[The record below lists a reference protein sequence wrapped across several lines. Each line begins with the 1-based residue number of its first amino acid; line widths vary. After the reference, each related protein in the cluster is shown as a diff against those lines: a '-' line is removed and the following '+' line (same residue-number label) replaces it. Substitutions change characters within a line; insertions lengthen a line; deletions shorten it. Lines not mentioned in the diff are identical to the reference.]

1 MSDGDRI
8 SMPGLLGLDT
18 FEIDQDQP
26 HIVLDTAICA
36 TCGPRPC
43 LSACPAQRYVVGSGG
58 EMTVDTAGCLECGTC
73 LVVCQATGAGGIVH
87 WTYPRGTYGV
97 SYGRG

>member
-1 MSDGDRI
+1 MT
-8 SMPGLLGLDT
+8 LD
-18 FEIDQDQP
+18 P
-26 HIVLDTAICA
+26 
-36 TCGPRPC
+36 
-43 LSACPAQRYVVGSGG
+43 
-58 EMTVDTAGCLECGTC
+58 AGCLECGTC